1 MVASNMGFLGSV
13 TGTSEIHVCCFGFE
27 VWMLS
32 FVFVLCRGVKFI
44 KFLHIC
50 LTDTVMGRDKTS
62 AYVST
67 LHCDILSSWEQMPKC
82 CLQHY

>member
-1 MVASNMGFLGSV
+1 MLLELEM
-13 TGTSEIHVCCFGFE
+13 HVCCFGFD

-32 FVFVLCRGVKFI
+32 FVFVFVLCSGVKFV

-50 LTDTVMGRDKTS
+50 LSDSVMGRDKTS

-67 LHCDILSSWEQMPKC
+67 LHCDILSSWEQMPNW